1 MEAYSHGV
9 FENQFASIMGR
20 KVNWRELFSIM
31 DQNNDGK
38 VSYQEFC
45 AGAISKSELLNDE
58 YLRMAY
64 NVLDRDGDGRVT

>member
-45 AGAISKSELLNDE
+45 AGAVSKSELLNE
-58 YLRMAY
+58 
-64 NVLDRDGDGRVT
+64 

>member
-38 VSYQEFC
+38 VSY
-45 AGAISKSELLNDE
+45 
-58 YLRMAY
+58 
-64 NVLDRDGDGRVT
+64 